1 MGALLGRALGERFL
15 LRSQE
20 VSLANGVQEILAWP
34 DILLVDLRETKVRI
48 ENESLRFLEE
58 VNRIPAHPP
67 IVVLTDEDHDGI
79 TLQAIERGAIDSVKH
94 PPNIPELRLIL
105 QRAHRFCTAE
115 RELRELRTAQNGNGK
130 LHDLIGTSPSMQELF
145 NLARRI
151 APADV
156 NVLITGETGTGKE
169 LMARAIHQIGARS
182 TGVMVAFSC
191 ANLPETLVEDEL
203 FGHEKGAFTGAHL
216 CRQGRLESAN
226 HGTLFLDE
234 VGDLPIGLQPKLL
247 RVLQERKFERLGSNR
262 SIDIDVRLISA
273 TNHDLA
279 ELVKQGKFREDLYY
293 RLNVVELQLPSLRDR
308 RDDISL
314 LAFHFLRKY
323 AQVFQR
329 NVRRFSAATLTALE
343 RYDWPGNVRQLE
355 NVIQRAVVLSEGHTL
370 ETHNLPPSIE
380 GGSPP
385 VVGEGDDWQKA
396 GPASYEDQLRKFKRD
411 LLLRTLQE
419 NGWKKAESARALG
432 IARGY
437 LHRLINQ
444 LEIREEREV
453 VLEKQMGD
461 VLGTVM

>member
-1 MGALLGRALGERFL
+1 MLLGRALGEKFL

-20 VSLANGVQEILAWP
+20 ISLANLVQEILAWP
-34 DILLVDLRETKVRI
+34 DILLVDLRETKVQLDDER
-48 ENESLRFLEE
+48 LRFLEE
-58 VNRIPAHPP
+58 VSRIAAHPP

-105 QRAHRFCTAE
+105 QRAHRFYRAE
-115 RELRELRTAQNGNGK
+115 QELRELRNAENRNGK
-130 LHDLIGTSPSMQELF
+130 LHDLIGTSPAMQELF

-169 LMARAIHQIGARS
+169 LMARAIHRSGARS
-182 TGVMVAFSC
+182 SGVMVAFSC

-203 FGHEKGAFTGAHL
+203 FGHERGAFTGAHM

-226 HGTLFLDE
+226 HGSLFLDE

-293 RLNVVELQLPSLRDR
+293 RLNVVELHLPSLRDR

-314 LAFHFLRKY
+314 LAYHFLRKY

-329 NVRRFSAATLTALE
+329 NLPRLSAAALTTLE
-343 RYDWPGNVRQLE
+343 RYNWPGNVRQLE
-355 NVIQRAVVLSEGHTL
+355 NVVQRAVVLSEGHTL
-370 ETHNLPPSIE
+370 ETHHLPPSIE
-380 GGSPP
+380 GSGPQAA
-385 VVGEGDDWQKA
+385 GERDGWQKA
-396 GPASYEDQLRKFKRD
+396 EPASYEDQLRKFKRD

-419 NGWKKAESARALG
+419 NGWKKSESARALG

-444 LEIREEREV
+444 LEIREQHEGAIDR
-453 VLEKQMGD
+453 QMGD